1 MAGES
6 AEGPWSPA
14 PRPCPRRPSTPWCRR
29 ATPLARAAKASNVC
43 SSNMGA
49 LLLRQRMHPDGPS
62 YNELAATL
70 QSPAPHLSPGSR
82 LLTKRTCPRRPHQS
96 CHGLLLLHPARP
108 HVLVPLP
115 TTQRLQGG
123 PRVASA
129 CLRLPP
135 LAFPF
140 LSRPRCRIGVCRRP
154 HDHHCPPCM
163 VAPPP

>member
-29 ATPLARAAKASNVC
+29 ATSLARAAKASNVC

-70 QSPAPHLSPGSR
+70 QSPAPHSSPGSR
-82 LLTKRTCPRRPHQS
+82 LLTKRTCPRRPRQS
-96 CHGLLLLHPARP
+96 CHGLCCCI
-108 HVLVPLP
+108 LP
-115 TTQRLQGG
+115 DLTSWSLYQQRN
-123 PRVASA
+123 
-129 CLRLPP
+129 
-135 LAFPF
+135 
-140 LSRPRCRIGVCRRP
+140 VCRA
-154 HDHHCPPCM
+154 
-163 VAPPP
+163 APE

>member
-1 MAGES
+1 MADD
-6 AEGPWSPA
+6 
-14 PRPCPRRPSTPWCRR
+14 PRPCPGRPSTPWCRR
-29 ATPLARAAKASNVC
+29 ATSLARAAKASNVC